1 MELKKDERELLRT
14 LASRYMEIA
23 TLPIQARKRDLWK
36 ALNRSKMERPMVVID
51 QLPWNELNTDGS
63 LTCRISDPF
72 WRGIEWNLRSTIYK
86 WEHFPVDMVVE
97 PFITIPKSIHST
109 GYGLEIQ
116 EHTKSTEADN
126 DVVSHQ
132 FVNQLETEEDIEK
145 ITDIHLT
152 HNEAESRLWMDA
164 ATQVF
169 DGIAPIRQ
177 SGGYQFHLGVW
188 DYVSMLMGV
197 ENAYFDMMDRPEFIH
212 KIMERM
218 TRSVLAGI
226 RDANELGIHNDTIN
240 TCHCS
245 YIYTDELLPD
255 FGQGKGPVSKNSW
268 AFGLAQ
274 LFSSVSPAFTDEFEI
289 PYITRM
295 AEPFGMIYYGCCD
308 RLDDRLDLVKKIP
321 HVRKISCSPWSDRKA
336 FAEKIG
342 PAIIMSN
349 KPSPAFVAMDSL
361 DESIIREDLHRTVAL
376 ARENKVNLELI
387 LKDIST
393 VRHHPER
400 LTRWAEIA
408 MEEVQAI

>member
-23 TLPIQARKRDLWK
+23 TLPVQAQKRDLWK
-36 ALNRSKMERPMVVID
+36 ALNRSRMERPMVVID

-145 ITDIHLT
+145 ISDIHLT

-164 ATQVF
+164 AAQVF
-169 DGIAPIRQ
+169 DGVAPIRQ
-177 SGGYQFHLGVW
+177 SSGYQFHLGVW

-197 ENAYFDMMDRPEFIH
+197 ENAYLDMMDRPEFIH

-255 FGQGKGPVSKNSW
+255 FGQGKGPESRNSW

-274 LFSSVSPAFTDEFEI
+274 LFSSVSPAFT
-289 PYITRM
+289 
-295 AEPFGMIYYGCCD
+295 
-308 RLDDRLDLVKKIP
+308 
-321 HVRKISCSPWSDRKA
+321 A

-342 PAIIMSN
+342 PEIIMSN

-361 DESIIREDLHRTVAL
+361 DESIIREDLRRTVAL